1 MQFFVYIYKTVRV
14 MRVSGLS
21 SRAKYFLLF
30 NINALKNNVSRY
42 QPEYN
47 PQDIQNN
54 PPPSSNNPQKH
65 P

>member
-1 MQFFVYIYKTVRV
+1 

-30 NINALKNNVSRY
+30 NINTLKTTYLNISQNVTRKTFK
-42 QPEYN
+42 
-47 PQDIQNN
+47 ITRKHH
-54 PPPSSNNPQKH
+54 SNNPQKH

>member
-54 PPPSSNNPQKH
+54 PPPPLK
-65 P
+65 